1 MTENASRRKFLG
13 YIGGVAVGGV
23 LAGGG
28 VYLLGGGDRDKVSSL
43 SQQVTT
49 LQSEVSSLTQ
59 QAADSGVLGYL
70 FGKNSY
76 ATIDLSR
83 QRLIA
88 SSVVTD
94 LAGKNLSFADTRLDS
109 SGRAWAGSVSGGAAT
124 LYAIDPAKASLE
136 ATVPLPGRWSPAL
149 LVDLDPAGKYAYVLN
164 LLIAPNASDADLA
177 TLKANVADIVPSV
190 VYKVDT
196 SSKQVV
202 GSLQVARFACD
213 VGIAPDGKYLYLPNQ
228 LDKLVTVVDLSTFQV
243 ADSISGGVS
252 PDLPGASMNTVSPGS
267 KYLFIEQAPS
277 HNWSG
282 VDIEGP
288 NAEVVVDTGLRKVV
302 KSILLDEPP
311 GIDEFSP
318 DGKYVAVTLR
328 TKVALIDTNTLEIV
342 ATVPVNGPG
351 TPTYSPD
358 SRFLL
363 VPAGKE
369 SRVAVVDL
377 TTFKET
383 SSIALSFA
391 PSTFI
396 PYDPNGRLT
405 FKLLPASQTG

>member
-1 MTENASRRKFLG
+1 MTESASRRKFIG
-13 YIGGVAVGGV
+13 YIGGVALGGV

-49 LQSEVSSLTQ
+49 LQSQVSSLTQ
-59 QAADSGVLGYL
+59 QAANSGVLGYL

-83 QRLIA
+83 QKLIA

-94 LAGKNLSFADTRLDS
+94 LAGKSLSFADTRLDS
-109 SGRAWAGSVSGGAAT
+109 SGRAWAGGVEAGAAA

-136 ATVPLPGRWSPAL
+136 GTVPLPGRWSPAL

-164 LLIAPNASDADLA
+164 LLVAPNASDADLA

-202 GSLQVARFACD
+202 GSVQVARFACD

-228 LDKLVTVVDLSTFQV
+228 LDKMVTIVDLSTFQV
-243 ADSISGGVS
+243 VGSISGGVS

-267 KYLFIEQAPS
+267 NYLFIEQAPS

-288 NAEVVVDTGLRKVV
+288 GAEIIFDTASRKVV
-302 KSILLDEPP
+302 KTIPLDEWP

-318 DGKYVAVTLR
+318 DGKYSTVTQR
-328 TKVALIDTNTLEIV
+328 TKVTIISLNTLDIV

-363 VPAGKE
+363 VPVGKE
-369 SRVAVVDL
+369 SRVSVIDL
-377 TTFKET
+377 TTFKEVN
-383 SSIALSFA
+383 SIALSFA

-396 PYDPNGRLT
+396 PYDPSGRLT
-405 FKLLPASQTG
+405 FKLFPA